1 MKITVYNQQKNLP
14 LSKSSARNAIAA
26 ALKFLKMDWEQIT
39 LYFVTEK
46 RISSLHEQFFDD
58 PTSTDCITF
67 PIDDR
72 HGEIF
77 VCPATAIAYAE
88 KRKQDPYWEATLY
101 IVHALLH
108 LAGYDDLE
116 EKAKRSMRKKEKSCM
131 GHLSKLG
138 LLISQKP

>member
-14 LSKSSARNAIAA
+14 LSKSSVRAVVAA

-46 RISSLHEQFFDD
+46 KISSLHQQFFDD

-77 VCPATAIAYAE
+77 VCPATAIAYAG
-88 KRKQDPYWEATLY
+88 KRKLDPYVETMLY
-101 IVHALLH
+101 VVHGLLH

-116 EKAKRSMRKKEKSCM
+116 ETAKRSMRKKEKSCM

-138 LLISQKP
+138 LMIRPQP